1 MSDKINNSDDQRT
14 HEFSKYLRKFE
25 VPHVLNLERGGNLEN
40 VEIAYETYG
49 KLNSDKSN
57 CILICH
63 AITGDSHVAKHNEK
77 DLPGWWEIMVG
88 PGKPIDTNKFFVVCS
103 NVLGGCRGTT
113 GPNSKNPKT
122 NNYYGADFPVITIK
136 DMVLLQKILI
146 DSLDIKQLLG
156 VVGGSLGGFQC
167 LEWATQY
174 PEMIKTCLPIASSP
188 RLTTQGLA
196 FDVVA
201 RNAIISDPNFN
212 SGDYYDFEN
221 KPDIGLALARMLGHI
236 TYLSRES
243 MNEKF
248 EIDRNNPRNI
258 STSFEKKFSVG
269 SYLAYQGER
278 FVERFDANSY
288 VTLSTALDL
297 FDLGSEKKQLKEN
310 LSKSKCK
317 WMIISFTSDWLY
329 PPYQSFD
336 IVDALL
342 SESKNVSYCN
352 IKSNSG
358 HDAFLLSTD
367 IESYGE
373 ITREFFSNA
382 FNFDNKKSKNTKVNT
397 KVKIG
402 LTNRID
408 FQYISDLIPENS
420 TILDL
425 GCENGELI
433 KNLSITGFSN
443 SLGVEI
449 NQSNVIE
456 CISSDIQV
464 VHSDLD
470 SILLKFYDNQF
481 DVAVLS
487 QTLQSIKNVEKIL
500 KQMTRVAE
508 YSIVSFP
515 NFAFKPMRE
524 MFFNEGKAPKI
535 KGWYGYNWYDTP
547 NVRFPSI
554 DDFKE
559 FCDDKNINI
568 EKYLYLDTINNK
580 KIIDDPNLN
589 ADSAIFLIS

>member
-1 MSDKINNSDDQRT
+1 MEKINNSDDQRT
-14 HEFSKYLRKFE
+14 HKFSKYLRKFV
-25 VPHVLNLERGGNLEN
+25 VPGTLKLERGDSLEQ

-49 KLNSDKSN
+49 QLNSDKSN
-57 CILICH
+57 CILVCH
-63 AITGDSHVAKHNEK
+63 AITGDSHVAKHDEN
-77 DLPGWWEIMVG
+77 DLPGWWDIMVG
-88 PGKPIDTNKFFVVCS
+88 PDKPIDTNKYFVICS
-103 NVLGGCRGTT
+103 NVLGSCRGTT

-122 NNYYGADFPVITIK
+122 NDYYGADFPVITIK
-136 DMVLLQKILI
+136 DMVSLQKTLI
-146 DSLDIKQLLG
+146 DSLGIKQLFG

-167 LEWATQY
+167 LEWATEY
-174 PEMIKTCLPIASSP
+174 PEMIKTCFPIASSP

-212 SGDYYDFEN
+212 SGNYYDDDKN
-221 KPDIGLALARMLGHI
+221 PDVGLALARMLGHI

-248 EIDRNNPRNI
+248 EIDRNNPREI
-258 STSFEKKFSVG
+258 TTSFEKKFSVG

-297 FDLGSEKKQLKEN
+297 FDLGNEKKELKN
-310 LSKSKCK
+310 SLSKSICK
-317 WMIISFTSDWLY
+317 WMIISFSSDWLY

-336 IVDALL
+336 LVDALL

-352 IKSNSG
+352 IKSNAG
-358 HDAFLLSTD
+358 HDAFLLSSD
-367 IESYGE
+367 IGSYGE
-373 ITREFFSNA
+373 ITRSFFNNA
-382 FNFDNKKSKNTKVNT
+382 FNFNNKTPKKKNINT
-397 KVKIG
+397 KVKLG

-408 FQYISDLIPENS
+408 FQYISDLIPKNS
-420 TILDL
+420 SVLDL

-433 KNLSITGFSN
+433 KNLKSIGFKN
-443 SLGVEI
+443 TLGVEI
-449 NQSNVIE
+449 NESNVIE
-456 CISSDIQV
+456 CVSSDIQV

-470 SILLKFYDNQF
+470 SILLKFYDEQF

-500 KQMTRVAE
+500 RQMTRVSK

-554 DDFKE
+554 EDFKE
-559 FCDDKNINI
+559 FCEEKNINI
-568 EKYLYLDTINNK
+568 EESLYLDTINNK
-580 KIIDDPNLN
+580 QIENDPNLN